1 MVRADNVVE
10 STVQVWS
17 ESGAAA
23 DRFRNFFLD
32 RYAEAYRREMDHFAD
47 ILDGAVPMVGYEDGV
62 AALELAETAARS
74 LAQGQPRSE
83 ERRVGHEGVSSCRS
97 RWSPDLLKKK
107 KN

>member
-32 RYAEAYRREMDHFAD
+32 RYSEAYRREMYHFSD
-47 ILDGAVPMVGYEDGV
+47 ILDGAVPIVGYV
-62 AALELAETAARS
+62 VVFSSLELSEPASRS
-74 LAQGQPRSE
+74 LAPCHPFCSE
-83 ERRVGHEGVSSCRS
+83 VLSSE
-97 RWSPDLLKKK
+97 LLSLLPFSSSF
-107 KN
+107 

>member
-62 AALELAETAARS
+62 AALELAEAAARS
-74 LAQGQPRSE
+74 LAQGQPVALCLLLPRSE
-83 ERRVGHEGVSSCRS
+83 EHTSELQSLIR
-97 RWSPDLLKKK
+97 
-107 KN
+107 